1 MKQSVVKEY
10 VEEARSSPIEKNEAG
25 SHQEK
30 MKQEF
35 RKEKGWKKKMKK
47 ALERKSSGGGGTV

>member
-1 MKQSVVKEY
+1 MLKKQEAVQQRRMKQ
-10 VEEARSSPIEKNEAG
+10 EATKK
-25 SHQEK
+25 K

-47 ALERKSSGGGGTV
+47 ALEGKSLGGGGTV